1 MMKVYVAFLK
11 QSRCSFTRFERIG
24 FVSCFSEEVMPDPLT
39 IGALAAT
46 ALATAGDAAL
56 KGALGIDLNAL
67 YQEAASNAFT
77 AAELDI
83 QR

>member
-1 MMKVYVAFLK
+1 
-11 QSRCSFTRFERIG
+11 
-24 FVSCFSEEVMPDPLT
+24 MPDPLT